1 MAKVALAV
9 AGGAIGGA
17 LGFFLGPAGVAL
29 GVKIGETISAASL
42 GLSVGTSVGNLLFR
56 PKLPLP
62 PLQDLNVSSSAN
74 GAPIPF
80 GYGTVRL
87 AGQLIW
93 CPGIQFTAKT
103 TGGGGGG
110 SGGGNNTAYTYYANL
125 AVAFGEGP
133 ASLGRVWADSKIIY
147 DPTGA
152 FASAGGLNPAD
163 YPAWD
168 STALY
173 NPGAFVSYLS
183 QVWECVRV
191 NRGQVPYVNSVYWA
205 LAGDYPQWQSGVSYN
220 QGDIVSYFG
229 QLYVCI
235 VSHPGG
241 PPPGNS
247 NWRLL
252 SQYYKTPT
260 FYPGDEFQTPDPLIQ
275 GSEGANVTPAFRGIC
290 YAVWENL
297 PLLNF
302 GNRIPNMRAELT
314 YLKVK
319 NVL

>member
-1 MAKVALAV
+1 MAKIALAV
-9 AGGAIGGA
+9 GGAAAGAA

-29 GVKIGETISAASL
+29 GAKIGETITAASL
-42 GLSVGTSVGNLLFR
+42 GLSVGTTIGNLAFHQ
-56 PKLPLP
+56 KLPLP

-87 AGQLIW
+87 GGQLIW
-93 CPGIQFTAKT
+93 CPGIQYTTKT
-103 TGGGGGG
+103 QSAGGGG
-110 SGGGNNTAYTYYANL
+110 SGGGSNSTYSYYASF

-147 DPTGA
+147 DPKGA
-152 FASAGGLNPAD
+152 GAVSNGLDPAN
-163 YPAWD
+163 YPDWD

-173 NPGAFVSYLS
+173 NPGNFISFNG
-183 QVWECVRV
+183 QVWEAILV
-191 NRGQVPYVNSVYWA
+191 NRGQVPYVNSTYWA
-205 LAGDYPQWQSGVSYN
+205 LAGDYNQWQTGVSYN
-220 QGDIVSYFG
+220 QGDIVEYLG
-229 QLYVCI
+229 QIYVCV

-241 PPPGNS
+241 PPLGNS
-247 NWRLL
+247 NWKLL
-252 SQYYKTPT
+252 SQYYGSPT
-260 FYPGDEFQTPDPLIQ
+260 WYPGDELQNPDPLIQ
-275 GSEGANVTPAFRGIC
+275 GAEGIDVTPAFRGIC
-290 YAVWENL
+290 YAILENV

-302 GNRIPNMRAELT
+302 GNRIPNLRGEIT